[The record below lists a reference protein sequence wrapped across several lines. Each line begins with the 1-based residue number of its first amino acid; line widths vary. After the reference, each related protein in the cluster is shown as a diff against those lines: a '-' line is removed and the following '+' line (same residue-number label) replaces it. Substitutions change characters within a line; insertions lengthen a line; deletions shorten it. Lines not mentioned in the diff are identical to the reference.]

1 KMVEEIKAH
10 HHGKDE
16 AVVERFLIE
25 FRKASVVKKG
35 LMLQQLKEHSA
46 KADLSKKE
54 RKGLK
59 RVYKTELV
67 KRSAL
72 MRIVA
77 AWLITVPVSGLLAAM
92 LFFTIRGFMLP

>member
-1 KMVEEIKAH
+1 M
-10 HHGKDE
+10 
-16 AVVERFLIE
+16 L
-25 FRKASVVKKG
+25 FRS
-35 LMLQQLKEHSA
+35 
-46 KADLSKKE
+46 DLSKKE